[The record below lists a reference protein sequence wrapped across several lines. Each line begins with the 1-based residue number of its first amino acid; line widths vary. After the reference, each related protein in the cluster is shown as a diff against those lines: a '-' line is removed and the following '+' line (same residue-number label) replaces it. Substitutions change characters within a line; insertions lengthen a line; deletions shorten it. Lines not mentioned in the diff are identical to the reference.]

1 MPQYLTPGVYIEET
15 SFRSKP
21 IEGVATSVAA
31 IVGTAKFGP
40 IRGSAQLVTSYAEY
54 EKIYGSAEPLV
65 LTDDQGQSY
74 SELNHSALAARAF
87 FDNGGRQLYM
97 SRVIAQG
104 NSSDEMG
111 AGASAAVANATEE
124 QLSINARYAGSDGN
138 LTLQVHWAD
147 NQSILRSYNVQ
158 QLEKDQFAL
167 LSIDVPIKKSTF
179 NPEGVH
185 TGFPFKSLRVCV
197 KYTDSDDNKRYVLVG
212 TLGLVKDKDGNSH
225 QVPIADI
232 GDYIT
237 QLELDK
243 LVYKLTVLEGVAPVS
258 GPLEDITN
266 ARLELTSSV
275 KAFIPNLGDLTRL
288 WGTLD
293 ATGRKFKVFKSRTT
307 LSISPTFDLSEL
319 LIANAA
325 QSLQVQRDFSIDV
338 LRAGEVIYS
347 VSGISLDPDASNS
360 LANRL
365 KPQPENA
372 LAALH
377 QPISASLGTL
387 SESKDVYQALFE
399 LFYLNDGQLNPPA
412 NTFAPSRC
420 LISLSGGSDGES
432 LSTIDYIG
440 EVDELK
446 GNTGFSALENNE
458 DISIVLTPN
467 ASSYSATTHQGI
479 VNAMLS
485 HCLKMRYRLGIVDA
499 RKDMSIAQ
507 VRTFAAN
514 FDDSRLA
521 LYYPWILTNDPS
533 AELESIALPPSGFM
547 AGIYSRNDV
556 ERGVHKAPA
565 NVVIQGALG
574 FNQVIN
580 KFQQELLNPNG
591 INCLRFFAG
600 RGNRVWGARTLSSDG
615 EWKYINVR
623 RYFLFL
629 ERSIEKGT
637 QWAVFEPN
645 GEALWSNLRMSIE
658 SFLFAQWSSGNLMG
672 SSPES
677 AFFVRCDRTTMT
689 QNDIDSGR
697 LVCEI
702 GVAPLRPAEFV
713 VFRIGQKIAQA

>member
-40 IRGSAQLVTSYAEY
+40 VRGSAQLLTSYAEY
-54 EKIYGSAEPLV
+54 EKIYGSAAPLSLV
-65 LTDDQGQSY
+65 DDQGLAY

-87 FDNGGRQLYM
+87 FENGGKQLYM

-111 AGASAAVANATEE
+111 AGASAAVASAIDD
-124 QLSINARYAGSDGN
+124 QLKISARFAGSDGN
-138 LTLQVHWAD
+138 LTLQVQWAD
-147 NQSILRSYNVQ
+147 NQSILRSYNVD
-158 QLEKDQFAL
+158 QLEDDQFAL
-167 LSIDVPIKKSTF
+167 LSIDGSIKKNTF
-179 NPEGVH
+179 NSAGSH
-185 TGFPFKSLRVCV
+185 SGFPLKSLRVCV
-197 KYTDSDDNKRYVLVG
+197 KYSEDNNRYVLVG
-212 TLGLVKDKDGNSH
+212 TKAVVKDQDGSSH
-225 QVPIADI
+225 QVAIADI
-232 GDYIT
+232 GDHIT
-237 QLELDK
+237 QVSIDK
-243 LVYKLTVLEGVAPVS
+243 HAHKLTVLEGVAPPS
-258 GPLEDITN
+258 GPLTGATN
-266 ARLELTSSV
+266 ALLELTSSV
-275 KAFIPNLGDLTRL
+275 KAFIPNLDDLTRF

-293 ATGRKFKVFKSRTT
+293 TTGRKFTALKSRNA
-307 LSISPTFDLSEL
+307 LSANRTFDLCEL

-338 LRAGEVIYS
+338 LRAQEIIYS
-347 VSGISLDPDASNS
+347 VSGISLDPTDSNS

-365 KPQPENA
+365 KQQPESA
-372 LAALH
+372 IAALH
-377 QPISASLGTL
+377 QPISVSLGSL
-387 SESKDVYQALFE
+387 SDGKDVYQSLFN
-399 LFYLNDGQLNPPA
+399 LFSLNNSQLNPA
-412 NTFAPSRC
+412 ASAFAPSRS
-420 LISLSGGSDGES
+420 LIVLTGGSDGES

-446 GNTGFSALENNE
+446 GNTGLSALENND
-458 DISIVLTPN
+458 DISIVLTPS
-467 ASSYSATTHQGI
+467 ASSYSPTIHQGI

-485 HCLKMRYRLGIVDA
+485 HCLKMRYRIGIVDA
-499 RKDMSIAQ
+499 RKDMSVAQ
-507 VRTFAAN
+507 VRTFAGT

-521 LYYPWILTNDPS
+521 LYYPWVLTNDPS
-533 AELESIALPPSGFM
+533 GENESIALPPSGFM
-547 AGIYSRNDV
+547 AGIYARNDT

-574 FNQVIN
+574 FNQVVN

-615 EWKYINVR
+615 EWKYVNVR

-645 GEALWSNLRMSIE
+645 GEALWANLRMSIE

-672 SSPES
+672 SSPEA
-677 AFFVRCDRTTMT
+677 AFFVRCDRSTMT

-697 LVCEI
+697 LICEV